1 MKVQVIHND
10 QQRDGSVKSTLVA
23 TVGELGAYYSL
34 EDELEYAYQRTQ
46 NTIGSWSK
54 DIGLPNPDGDRDF
67 VTVEAPLLEVTTGDG
82 SVQTLGHR
90 STMVGDIF
98 KVVDDDK
105 ERTFRV
111 AFAGFEE
118 IFESENN

>member
-10 QQRDGSVKSTLVA
+10 LQRDGSVRSRLVA
-23 TVGELGAYYSL
+23 TVDGLGPYYGL
-34 EDELEYAYQRTQ
+34 ESDLEYAYQRTQ

-67 VTVEAPLLEVTTGDG
+67 VTVEAPLLEVTTEDG

-90 STMVGDIF
+90 STMIGDIL
-98 KVVDDDK
+98 KVVDDGK
-105 ERTFRV
+105 ERAFRV